1 MKKENIKEIV
11 KQLNNYDYKEL
22 FASIIIYEQISHI
35 QDIEDLTDNDI
46 EFLEDIYYRFL
57 HSETTGLINDDIKEM
72 IKGEEY

>member
-22 FASIIIYEQISHI
+22 FASIVIYEQISYI
-35 QDIEDLTDNDI
+35 QDVEDLTDNDI
-46 EFLEDIYYRFL
+46 EFLEDVYYRFL
-57 HSETTGLINDDIKEM
+57 HSEITGLINDDIKEM